1 MNSKIVLLT
10 LVVIVIQMS
19 VVSAITDAEKTTVEM
34 ALVKTLSNNTN
45 ILYASANFGPDDSLD
60 ITLVPMSSS
69 QLSIAL
75 SILTT
80 LVAYAGTLL
89 MYPDIGRLDL
99 TMAKE
104 NRTTVCTMY
113 CLPEWAKSMRLSLDG
128 GFDSGDLVKLVEQV
142 VKTMSV
148 P

>member
-1 MNSKIVLLT
+1 MNSKIVLLM
-10 LVVIVIQMS
+10 LVVVVIQMS
-19 VVSAITDAEKTTVEM
+19 VVSAITDLEKTTDEM
-34 ALVKTLSNNTN
+34 ALVKILSSNAN
-45 ILYASANFGPDDSLD
+45 ILYASASYGPDDSLD
-60 ITLVPMSSS
+60 ITLVPMSNS

-75 SILTT
+75 SISTT
-80 LVAYAGTLL
+80 LVVYAGTLL

-104 NRTTVCTMY
+104 DKTTVCTMY

-128 GFDSGDLVKLVEQV
+128 GFDSGDLVRLGGQV

>member
-1 MNSKIVLLT
+1 MNLKIVLLM
-10 LVVIVIQMS
+10 LVVVVIQSS
-19 VVSAITDAEKTTVEM
+19 VVSAITDSDKTTVEM
-34 ALVKTLSNNTN
+34 ATDKTLSSNPN
-45 ILYASANFGPDDSLD
+45 ILYASASFGPDDSLD
-60 ITLVPMSSS
+60 VTLVPMYST

-75 SILTT
+75 SISTT
-80 LVAYAGTLL
+80 LVVYAGTLL

-104 NRTTVCTMY
+104 DKTTVCTMY

-128 GFDSGDLVKLVEQV
+128 GFDSGDLVKLAEQV
-142 VKTMSV
+142 AKTMSV